1 MRQTLLT
8 LAAATA
14 AMFLAAPDMSAQQ
27 TTVSQLKAAYTPVG
41 QLPAGTYGVT
51 SASLPATLVLDLRA
65 HFPKGQLLVQQGGA
79 ETKYMVEFYDA
90 GQWDGTKKIDK
101 MSLHFNQGEDHFV
114 ACTLARR
121 DDNRFSGVC
130 KDEAG
135 LEGWLEVAGR
145 KDASLEPGKW
155 YGPKDEL

>member
-1 MRQTLLT
+1 MRRTLLT

-14 AMFLAAPDMSAQQ
+14 AMFLAAPDASAQQ

-51 SASLPATLVLDLRA
+51 SASLPATMVLDLRA

-79 ETKYMVEFYDA
+79 EVKYMVEFYDA

-101 MSLHFNQGEDHFV
+101 MSLHFDQGEDHPV

-121 DDNRFSGVC
+121 DNNRFSGVC
-130 KDEAG
+130 KDEGSLAHC
-135 LEGWLEVAGR
+135 LSNAGR
-145 KDASLEPGKW
+145 TEASLEPGKW